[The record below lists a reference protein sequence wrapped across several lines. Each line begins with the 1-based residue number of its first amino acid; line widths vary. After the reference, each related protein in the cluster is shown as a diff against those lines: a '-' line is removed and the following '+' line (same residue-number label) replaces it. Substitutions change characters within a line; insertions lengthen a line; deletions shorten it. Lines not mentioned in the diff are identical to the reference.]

1 MQRKGWLCLSLEQKE
16 YWERQIDFGTAEDK
30 NFLGEDLGNFL
41 VVQGAAVTDFT
52 DLGVLDGLAEL
63 GSGGVFELGGDD
75 FGLFVEEGQEVVA
88 VGDSSGGQVADQT
101 LVALSGFGIVQG
113 DESIVILSG
122 TLSTAT
128 AGQEGSSQD
137 QTLEEDNSSQ
147 EAKGSSGG

>member
-41 VVQGAAVTDFT
+41 VVQGAAVTDFA

-75 FGLFVEEGQEVVA
+75 FGLFIEERQEVVA

>member
-1 MQRKGWLCLSLEQKE
+1 MSLEQKE
-16 YWERQIDFGTAEDK
+16 YWERQIDFGTAKTK
-30 NFLGEDLGNFL
+30 NFLSEELGNFL
-41 VVQGAAVTDFT
+41 VVQGAAVTDFA

-63 GSGGVFELGGDD
+63 GSGGVFEFGGDD
-75 FGLFVEEGQEVVA
+75 FGLFVEKGQEVVR
-88 VGDSSGGQVADQT
+88 VGDSSSCQVADQT
-101 LVALSGFGIVQG
+101 LVALSGFSIVQG